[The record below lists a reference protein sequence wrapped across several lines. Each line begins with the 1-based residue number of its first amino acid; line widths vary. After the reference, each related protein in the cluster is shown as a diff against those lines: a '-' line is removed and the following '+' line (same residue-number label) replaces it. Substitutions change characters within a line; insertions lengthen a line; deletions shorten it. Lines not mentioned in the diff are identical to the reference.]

1 MTGSTDAMLIARLEL
16 INRLVDDLARVD
28 GSGTPVALALADRI
42 KREVEAVRHAL
53 TVPPP

>member
-1 MTGSTDAMLIARLEL
+1 MTRSTNAMLNARLEL

>member
-1 MTGSTDAMLIARLEL
+1 MTRSTDAMLTARLEL

-53 TVPPP
+53 TRSTP